1 MTTPKDNRKHW
12 ARDLKVTLW
21 TLIIPPTIW
30 AVHFLFCYL
39 WVAVTCAKS
48 PTPATALDGFPL
60 ATLIATVVALLGIV
74 ATLSSLF
81 AGLAGPWVS
90 GMDPELHVYPAIVWT
105 LAIWTTAHSGIG
117 AICQLY
123 TLARS
128 IAGRMTPRHDADVRN
143 ITVYHHFLALTGIVT
158 FCTIGLFPGVA

>member
-74 ATLSSLF
+74 A
-81 AGLAGPWVS
+81 AG
-90 GMDPELHVYPAIVWT
+90 YI
-105 LAIWTTAHSGIG
+105 
-117 AICQLY
+117 
-123 TLARS
+123 ARVQS
-128 IAGRMTPRHDADVRN
+128 QTPVIIFGDCR
-143 ITVYHHFLALTGIVT
+143 
-158 FCTIGLFPGVA
+158 